1 VLTAER
7 APDQVSFT
15 VQDHGPGIS
24 SEIKD
29 KVFDWF
35 ESDTDGTRHRGTGL
49 GLSIVRSFVEL
60 HHGTVLIDSFP
71 GQGTT
76 VVCRFP
82 LTVDVEERA
91 AE

>member
-1 VLTAER
+1 VT
-7 APDQVSFT
+7 FT
-15 VQDHGPGIS
+15 VADHGPGIS

-35 ESDTDGTRHRGTGL
+35 ETHTQGTLHRGAGL

-60 HHGTVLIDSFP
+60 HHGTVAIDSVP

-76 VVCRFP
+76 VVCVFP
-82 LTVDVEERA
+82 LATQA
-91 AE
+91 AQHAA

>member
-1 VLTAER
+1 
-7 APDQVSFT
+7 VS
-15 VQDHGPGIS
+15 DHGPGIS

-35 ESDTDGTRHRGTGL
+35 ESDTHGTHHRGVGL

-60 HHGTVLIDSFP
+60 HHGAVRIDSVP

-76 VVCRFP
+76 VVCTFP
-82 LTVDVEERA
+82 LA
-91 AE
+91 AETAQDAAE